1 MQRSRSFRSWL
12 IAAAVPAML
21 LAGYPAQGQDA
32 QTVDL
37 EKSHPKGYVVILKN
51 KQKIRASK
59 PMKIVGKQVFITL
72 STGTMTAIPLNM
84 VDIIATERYNKMGFG
99 NALAIEG
106 LDFSGT
112 PVPTPTPE
120 VPLGSIV
127 SIHAGTRPE
136 LGSSAT
142 PTPTPTPGIK
152 LQTAPYPNKNVDEAF
167 KQIFDAN
174 NLYLYR
180 TSIGTRPNYYFVQ
193 AITDSE
199 REVFHALTTVCKAYG
214 MIRKLHPE
222 LAPAAVELEMKTTSG
237 KAAGTFR
244 LSPDD
249 IQEINSGK
257 ISPEQ
262 FYVSHV
268 IF

>member
-1 MQRSRSFRSWL
+1 MKSVSWLRSWL
-12 IAAAVPAML
+12 VVLAVPVL
-21 LAGYPAQGQDA
+21 LLLGFQARAQDA
-32 QTVDL
+32 QGHSAL
-37 EKSHPKGYVVILKN
+37 GGRAKGYVVILKN

-72 STGTMTAIPLNM
+72 TTGTMTAIPLSM
-84 VDIIATERYNKMGFG
+84 VDIIATERYNQMGFG
-99 NALAIEG
+99 SAVAIEG

-112 PVPTPTPE
+112 PAPTPTPE
-120 VPLGSIV
+120 VPLGSVV
-127 SIHAGTRPE
+127 SINAGSNPL
-136 LGSSAT
+136 LGSSST
-142 PTPTPTPGIK
+142 PTPSPTPGIR
-152 LQTAPYPNKNVDEAF
+152 LQTIPYPNKNVDKAF
-167 KQIFDAN
+167 RQIFDAN

-180 TSIGTRPNYYFVQ
+180 TSIGTQPNYYFVQ

-199 REVFHALTTVCKAYG
+199 REVFHTLKTVCKAYG

-244 LSPDD
+244 LMPKD
-249 IQEINSGK
+249 IEEINSGK
-257 ISPEQ
+257 VSPEQ
-262 FYVSHV
+262 FYVSNV